1 MLVRK
6 AELLLILF
14 TLLSSC
20 TTKKPVVISEHNTVI
35 QDEGILR
42 SEFEKNIGNKVYF
55 AFDSAIL
62 SPEAKDRLKK
72 QSEWLVTR
80 SNVIATIEGHC
91 DERGSKNYNLALG
104 LRRAEAAERFLI
116 AQGVDK
122 SRLTIVTYG
131 KDRPEVEGHNKNAW
145 RLNRRAVAIIISKVQ

>member
-1 MLVRK
+1 MLIKK
-6 AELLLILF
+6 AGLLLILL
-14 TLLSSC
+14 TLSSC
-20 TTKKPVVISEHNTVI
+20 TTKKPIVISEHNAVI
-35 QDEGILR
+35 KDESILR
-42 SEFEKNIGNKVYF
+42 SEFEKNVGNKVYF

-62 SPEAKDRLKK
+62 SAEAKDRLKK
-72 QSEWLVTR
+72 QAEWLVAH

-145 RLNRRAVAIIISKVQ
+145 RLNRRAVAIIIIKA

>member
-1 MLVRK
+1 MLIKK
-6 AELLLILF
+6 AGLLLILL
-14 TLLSSC
+14 TLSSC
-20 TTKKPVVISEHNTVI
+20 TTKKPIVISEHNAVI
-35 QDEGILR
+35 KDESILR
-42 SEFEKNIGNKVYF
+42 SEFEKNVGNKVYF

-62 SPEAKDRLKK
+62 SAEAKDRLKK
-72 QSEWLVTR
+72 QAEWLVAH

-131 KDRPEVEGHNKNAW
+131 KDRPEVEGHNQNAW
-145 RLNRRAVAIIISKVQ
+145 RLNRRAVAIIISKAQ

>member
-1 MLVRK
+1 MLIKK
-6 AELLLILF
+6 AGLLLILF
-14 TLLSSC
+14 TLSSC
-20 TTKKPVVISEHNTVI
+20 TTKKPIVISEHNAVI
-35 QDEGILR
+35 KDESILR
-42 SEFEKNIGNKVYF
+42 SEFEKNVGNKVYF

-72 QSEWLVTR
+72 QAEWLVAH

-131 KDRPEVEGHNKNAW
+131 KDRPEVEGHNQNAW
-145 RLNRRAVAIIISKVQ
+145 RLNRRAVAIIIIKA

>member
-1 MLVRK
+1 MLIKK
-6 AELLLILF
+6 AGLLLILF
-14 TLLSSC
+14 TLSSC
-20 TTKKPVVISEHNTVI
+20 TTKKPIVISEHNAVI
-35 QDEGILR
+35 KDESILR
-42 SEFEKNIGNKVYF
+42 SEFEKNVGNKVYF

-62 SPEAKDRLKK
+62 SAEAKDRLKK
-72 QSEWLVTR
+72 QAEWLVAH

-131 KDRPEVEGHNKNAW
+131 KDRPEVEGHNQNAW
-145 RLNRRAVAIIISKVQ
+145 RLNRRAVAIIISRGQ

>member
-1 MLVRK
+1 MLIKK
-6 AELLLILF
+6 AGLLLILF
-14 TLLSSC
+14 TLSSC
-20 TTKKPVVISEHNTVI
+20 TTKKPIVISEHNAVI
-35 QDEGILR
+35 KDESILR
-42 SEFEKNIGNKVYF
+42 SEFEKNVGNKVYF

-72 QSEWLVTR
+72 QAEWLVAH

-131 KDRPEVEGHNKNAW
+131 KDRPEVDGHNKNAW
-145 RLNRRAVAIIISKVQ
+145 RLNRRAVAIIISKAK

>member
-1 MLVRK
+1 V
-6 AELLLILF
+6 
-14 TLLSSC
+14 
-20 TTKKPVVISEHNTVI
+20 TTKKPVVIPEHNTVI

>member
-1 MLVRK
+1 MLIKK
-6 AELLLILF
+6 AGLLLILF
-14 TLLSSC
+14 TLSSC
-20 TTKKPVVISEHNTVI
+20 TTKKPIVISEHNAVI
-35 QDEGILR
+35 KDESILR
-42 SEFEKNIGNKVYF
+42 SEFEKNVGNKVYF
-55 AFDSAIL
+55 ALDSAIL

-72 QSEWLVTR
+72 QAEWLVAH

-145 RLNRRAVAIIISKVQ
+145 RLNRRAVAIIIIKA

>member
-1 MLVRK
+1 MLVKK
-6 AELLLILF
+6 AGLLLILF
-14 TLLSSC
+14 ILSSC
-20 TTKKPVVISEHNTVI
+20 TIKKTVVIPEHNTVI
-35 QDEGILR
+35 KDEGILR
-42 SEFEKNIGNKVYF
+42 SEFEKTIGNKVHF

-62 SPEAKDRLKK
+62 SQEAKDRLKK
-72 QSEWLVTR
+72 QAEWLVAH

-104 LRRAEAAERFLI
+104 LRRAKAAERFLI

-145 RLNRRAVAIIISKVQ
+145 RLNRRAVAIIISKAQ

>member
-1 MLVRK
+1 MLIKK
-6 AELLLILF
+6 AGLLLILF
-14 TLLSSC
+14 TLSSC
-20 TTKKPVVISEHNTVI
+20 TTKKPIVISEHNAVI
-35 QDEGILR
+35 KDKSILR
-42 SEFEKNIGNKVYF
+42 SEFEKNVGNKVYF

-72 QSEWLVTR
+72 QAEWLLAH

-145 RLNRRAVAIIISKVQ
+145 RLNRRAVAMIVIN

>member
-1 MLVRK
+1 MLIKK
-6 AELLLILF
+6 AGLLLILF
-14 TLLSSC
+14 TLSSC
-20 TTKKPVVISEHNTVI
+20 TTKKPIVISEHNAVI
-35 QDEGILR
+35 KDESILR
-42 SEFEKNIGNKVYF
+42 SEFEKNVGNKVYF

-62 SPEAKDRLKK
+62 SAEAKDRLKK
-72 QSEWLVTR
+72 QAEWLVAH

-145 RLNRRAVAIIISKVQ
+145 RLNRRAVAIIIIKA

>member
-1 MLVRK
+1 MLIKK
-6 AELLLILF
+6 AGLLLILL
-14 TLLSSC
+14 TLSSC
-20 TTKKPVVISEHNTVI
+20 TTKKPIVISEHNAVI
-35 QDEGILR
+35 KDESILR
-42 SEFEKNIGNKVYF
+42 SEFEKNVGNKVYF

-72 QSEWLVTR
+72 QAEWLVAH

-145 RLNRRAVAIIISKVQ
+145 RLNRRAVAIIIIKA

>member
-1 MLVRK
+1 MLIKK
-6 AELLLILF
+6 AGLLLILF
-14 TLLSSC
+14 TLSSC
-20 TTKKPVVISEHNTVI
+20 TTKKSIVISEHNAVI
-35 QDEGILR
+35 KDKSLLR
-42 SEFEKNIGNKVYF
+42 SEFEKNVGNKVYF

-72 QSEWLVTR
+72 QAEWLLAH

-145 RLNRRAVAIIISKVQ
+145 RLNRRAVAMIVIN

>member
-14 TLLSSC
+14 TLSSC
-20 TTKKPVVISEHNTVI
+20 TIKKPGIIPEHNTVI

-42 SEFEKNIGNKVYF
+42 NEFEKTVGNKVFF

-62 SPEAKDRLKK
+62 SQEAKDRLKK
-72 QSEWLVTR
+72 QAEWLLAH
-80 SNVIATIEGHC
+80 SNFIATIEGHC
-91 DERGSKNYNLALG
+91 DERGSRNYNLALG
-104 LRRAEAAERFLI
+104 LKRAEAAERFLI

-122 SRLTIVTYG
+122 TRLTVVTYG
-131 KDRPEVEGHNKNAW
+131 KDRPEAEGHNKNTW
-145 RLNRRAVAIIISKVQ
+145 KLNRRTVTVIITKTQ

>member
-1 MLVRK
+1 MLIKK
-6 AELLLILF
+6 AGLLLILF
-14 TLLSSC
+14 TLSSC
-20 TTKKPVVISEHNTVI
+20 TTKKPIVISEHNAVI
-35 QDEGILR
+35 KDESILR
-42 SEFEKNIGNKVYF
+42 SEFEKNVGNKVYF

-62 SPEAKDRLKK
+62 SAEAKDRLKK
-72 QSEWLVTR
+72 QAEWLVAH

-131 KDRPEVEGHNKNAW
+131 KDRPEVEGHNQNAW
-145 RLNRRAVAIIISKVQ
+145 RLNRRAVAIIISKAQ

>member
-14 TLLSSC
+14 TLSSC
-20 TTKKPVVISEHNTVI
+20 TTKKPIVISEHNAVI
-35 QDEGILR
+35 KDESILR
-42 SEFEKNIGNKVYF
+42 SEFEKNVGNKVYF

-62 SPEAKDRLKK
+62 SAEAKDRLKK
-72 QSEWLVTR
+72 QAEWLVAH

-145 RLNRRAVAIIISKVQ
+145 RLNRRAVAIIIIKA

>member
-14 TLLSSC
+14 TLSSC
-20 TTKKPVVISEHNTVI
+20 TIKKPGIIPEHNTVI

-42 SEFEKNIGNKVYF
+42 SEFEKSVGNKVYF
-55 AFDSAIL
+55 AFDSAVL
-62 SPEAKDRLKK
+62 SQEAKDRLKK
-72 QSEWLVTR
+72 QAEWLLAH
-80 SNVIATIEGHC
+80 SNFIATIEGHC
-91 DERGSKNYNLALG
+91 DERGSRNYNLALG

-122 SRLTIVTYG
+122 SRLTVVTYG

-145 RLNRRAVAIIISKVQ
+145 RLNRRAVAIIISRGQ

>member
-1 MLVRK
+1 MLIKK
-6 AELLLILF
+6 AGLLLILL
-14 TLLSSC
+14 TLSSC
-20 TTKKPVVISEHNTVI
+20 TTKKPIVISEHNAVI
-35 QDEGILR
+35 KDESILR
-42 SEFEKNIGNKVYF
+42 SEFEKNVGNKVYF

-72 QSEWLVTR
+72 QAEWLVAH

-131 KDRPEVEGHNKNAW
+131 KDRPEVEGHNQNAW
-145 RLNRRAVAIIISKVQ
+145 RLNRRAVAIIISKAQ

>member
-1 MLVRK
+1 MLIKK
-6 AELLLILF
+6 AGLLLILF
-14 TLLSSC
+14 TLSSC
-20 TTKKPVVISEHNTVI
+20 TTKKPIVISEHNAVI
-35 QDEGILR
+35 KDKSILR
-42 SEFEKNIGNKVYF
+42 SEFEKNVGNKVYF

-72 QSEWLVTR
+72 QAEWLLAH

-131 KDRPEVEGHNKNAW
+131 KDRPEVEGHNKNAR
-145 RLNRRAVAIIISKVQ
+145 RLNRRAVAMIIIN

>member
-1 MLVRK
+1 MLIKK
-6 AELLLILF
+6 AGLLLILF
-14 TLLSSC
+14 TLSSC
-20 TTKKPVVISEHNTVI
+20 TTKKPIVISEHNAVI
-35 QDEGILR
+35 KDKSILR
-42 SEFEKNIGNKVYF
+42 SEFEKNVGNKVYF

-72 QSEWLVTR
+72 QAEWLLAH

-145 RLNRRAVAIIISKVQ
+145 RLNRRAVAMIIIN

>member
-1 MLVRK
+1 MLIKK
-6 AELLLILF
+6 AGLLLILF
-14 TLLSSC
+14 TLSSC
-20 TTKKPVVISEHNTVI
+20 TTKKPIVISEHNAVI
-35 QDEGILR
+35 KDKSILR
-42 SEFEKNIGNKVYF
+42 SEFEKNVGNKVYF

-72 QSEWLVTR
+72 QAEWLLAH
-80 SNVIATIEGHC
+80 SNVIAIIEGHC

-145 RLNRRAVAIIISKVQ
+145 RLNRRAVAMIIIN

>member
-1 MLVRK
+1 MLIKK
-6 AELLLILF
+6 AGLLLILF
-14 TLLSSC
+14 TLSSC
-20 TTKKPVVISEHNTVI
+20 TTKKPIVISEHNAVI
-35 QDEGILR
+35 KDKSLLR
-42 SEFEKNIGNKVYF
+42 SEFEKNVGNKVYF

-72 QSEWLVTR
+72 QAEWLLAH

-145 RLNRRAVAIIISKVQ
+145 RLNRRAVAMIVIN

>member
-1 MLVRK
+1 MLIKK
-6 AELLLILF
+6 AGLLLILF
-14 TLLSSC
+14 TLSSC
-20 TTKKPVVISEHNTVI
+20 TTKKPIVISEHNAVI
-35 QDEGILR
+35 KDESILR
-42 SEFEKNIGNKVYF
+42 SEFEKNVGNKVYF

-62 SPEAKDRLKK
+62 SAEAKDRLKK
-72 QSEWLVTR
+72 QAEWLVAH

-131 KDRPEVEGHNKNAW
+131 KDRPEVEGHNQNAW
-145 RLNRRAVAIIISKVQ
+145 RLNRRAVAIIISKAK

>member
-1 MLVRK
+1 MLIKK
-6 AELLLILF
+6 ALLILILF
-14 TLLSSC
+14 TLSSC
-20 TTKKPVVISEHNTVI
+20 NNKKPIVISEHNAVI
-35 QDEGILR
+35 KDESILR
-42 SEFEKNIGNKVYF
+42 SEFEKNVGNKVYF

-62 SPEAKDRLKK
+62 SAEAKDRLKK
-72 QSEWLVTR
+72 QAEWLVAH

-131 KDRPEVEGHNKNAW
+131 KDRPEVEGHNQNAW
-145 RLNRRAVAIIISKVQ
+145 RLNRRAVAIIISKAQ